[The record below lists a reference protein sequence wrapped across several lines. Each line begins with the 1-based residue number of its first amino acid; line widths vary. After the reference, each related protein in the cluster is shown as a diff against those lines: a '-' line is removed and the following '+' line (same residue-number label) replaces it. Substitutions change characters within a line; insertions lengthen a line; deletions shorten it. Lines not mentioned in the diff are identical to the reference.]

1 MTTETI
7 ATVEPGRSP
16 VLAFTRAREF
26 VKRFTSEGLEG
37 DPVESLRVLLEE
49 LLVLDSHL
57 ARLHWLER
65 LGSWMRSSERV
76 PQRFRL
82 PGEQARSQR
91 LRFFLHSLKEYPA
104 AREAFLA
111 NLRHA
116 LLDTNGL
123 KLFADAGLP
132 SEYGFVSESVER
144 AMRRALPRPPNET
157 SLGELL
163 ERMFTRREEGAWV
176 AGLAPDLL
184 MEMALILY
192 FEGDVEKNPWRQIR
206 LDMLD
211 AITVLAADVASL
223 GVSQDILDRL
233 PRVSLRELP
242 FLVITHE
249 CDDLLTVLREG
260 ETHPIETKREHASR
274 VLAAISACRD
284 SASKV
289 LAHLEQ
295 FGVSVHLVYRL
306 EKIGCILD
314 RLESIVR
321 ILVPADGLLT
331 VKQVTGFV
339 ANLIESVHD
348 DKSVRQLVRTNL
360 RQISRKLVERTGE
373 SGEHYIVRSRED
385 YFHILRQASGGGFLT
400 LFTTILKV
408 LVVWAGLA
416 LFFEGLALA
425 IVYAGSFIVM
435 QMLGFKLATKQPALF
450 AAAIAG
456 KLVKREYL
464 EDTAGFVAEVARITR
479 SQAAAVAGNI
489 GLIIPAAIA
498 FDLVWRL
505 VRGHSFLDAETASY
519 SVTALNPIE
528 SGTLFYAAL
537 TGCILMASS
546 LVGSWLENFIV
557 YRRIPEGI
565 AKSRRLQ
572 RALGVE
578 RAAAFGDAVLRN
590 ASGYGVSIALG
601 FLLGMTPVIGKFLGL
616 PLDVRHVTLST
627 GQLALGVSAQG
638 FEALLTWSTGLAA
651 LGIFFIGLLNFGV
664 SFALGLLIALR
675 AREVAVPA
683 ALQLVRDAFKAFL
696 RRPADFLLPQRKG
709 AATDSEAPH
718 KKPHESH

>member
-1 MTTETI
+1 MT
-7 ATVEPGRSP
+7 
-16 VLAFTRAREF
+16 LTRAREF
-26 VKRFTSEGLEG
+26 MSRFVSEGVGG

-49 LLVLDSHL
+49 LLVLDHHL

-65 LGSWMRSSERV
+65 LGSWLRAPEKV
-76 PQRFRL
+76 PPRFRL
-82 PGEQARSQR
+82 PGEPTRSQR
-91 LRFFLHSLKEYPA
+91 LRFFLHALKEYPA
-104 AREAFLA
+104 AREAFLS
-111 NLRHA
+111 NLRDA
-116 LLDTNGL
+116 LLSTNGL

-132 SEYGFVSESVER
+132 SEYGFVSEAVER
-144 AMRRALPRPPNET
+144 ALRRALPRPPDES

-163 ERMFTRREEGAWV
+163 ERMFTDREEGAWV
-176 AGLAPDLL
+176 SNLGPDLL

-233 PRVSLRELP
+233 PRVSIRELP

-249 CDDLLTVLREG
+249 CDDLLSILRDG
-260 ETHPIETKREHASR
+260 ETHTQETKREYAQR
-274 VLAAISACRD
+274 LLLAISACRE

-306 EKIGCILD
+306 EKIGAILD
-314 RLESIVR
+314 RLEAIVR

-331 VKQVTGFV
+331 VKQVTNFV
-339 ANLIESVHD
+339 SNLIESVHD

-373 SGEHYIVRSRED
+373 SGEHYIVRSSED
-385 YFHILRQASGGGFLT
+385 YLHILRQAAGGGFLT
-400 LFTTILKV
+400 LFTILLKV

-416 LFFEGLALA
+416 LFFEGLALVF
-425 IVYAGSFIVM
+425 VYAGSFILM

-456 KLVKREYL
+456 KLVKREYRD
-464 EDTAGFVAEVARITR
+464 DTAEFVAEVARITR

-489 GLIIPAAIA
+489 GLVIPSAIL
-498 FDLVWRL
+498 FDLAWRL
-505 VRGHSFLDAETASY
+505 LRGHPFLDAETASY
-519 SVTALNPIE
+519 SISSLNPLE

-537 TGCILMASS
+537 TGCILLGSS

-557 YRRIPEGI
+557 FRRIPEGLS
-565 AKSRRLQ
+565 KSRRLQ

-590 ASGYGVSIALG
+590 ASGIGVSLALG
-601 FLLGMTPVIGKFLGL
+601 FLLGMTPVFGKFLGL

-627 GQLALGVSAQG
+627 GQLALGLSAQG
-638 FEALLTWSTGLAA
+638 VDALLTWSTGLAVI
-651 LGIFFIGLLNFGV
+651 GIFFIGLLNFGV
-664 SFALGLLIALR
+664 SFGLGLVIALR
-675 AREVAVPA
+675 AREVSVPA
-683 ALQLVRDAFKAFL
+683 ALHLVRDAFRAFL
-696 RRPADFLLPQRKG
+696 RRPADFLLPERSSPSSQ
-709 AATDSEAPH
+709 TPT
-718 KKPHESH
+718 SH